1 MNSTIYI
8 VKDIA
13 DLPKGELPKHIADY
27 FAQKCIDDVKS
38 AHAFDSEGFY
48 ALEILDKND
57 FTHLE
62 KARKDGAKLFS
73 LCKAEKVKG
82 TQFTNVSSTSELA
95 LALAE
100 GFMLKNYAFENHL
113 SKKSEY
119 TLDNAKVSFKGK
131 GSADFGKVQIGVE
144 SVHIA
149 RTLVNEPVL
158 SLNAQMIADE
168 FVRLGKEAGFSTE
181 VWNESKIE
189 SHKFGG
195 LLAVN
200 KGSQEPATF
209 SIMEYKPSNALNKK
223 PYVLVGKGVVFDT
236 GGLSLKPTTKSMDFM
251 KSDMGGSAVVG
262 ATMYGI
268 AKQKMPLW
276 VIGLVPATDN
286 RPGENAI
293 CPGDI
298 ITTYSGHTVEVLN
311 TDAEGRLILCD
322 ALEYAK
328 KYNPE
333 HVFDFATLT
342 GAAAAAI
349 GEYGTIVMGT
359 ANDKIKNKVK
369 ASGEET
375 YERLA
380 ELPIWPEY
388 EEEMKGDIS
397 DLKNLGKG
405 GGGAQSAGA
414 FLKNFTDYPW
424 LHFDIA
430 PSAYIHGAK
439 DYHTK
444 GGTGVCVRLMLNYF
458 NKLSNG
464 K

>member
-1 MNSTIYI
+1 M
-8 VKDIA
+8 D
-13 DLPKGELPKHIADY
+13 DLPKGELPDHIATY
-27 FAQKCIDDVKS
+27 FTQKCVDDVSS
-38 AHAFDSEGFY
+38 AHAFDAQGFY
-48 ALEILDKND
+48 ALEILNTVDSA
-57 FTHLE
+57 HLE
-62 KARKDGAKLFS
+62 KARKNGAKLFS
-73 LCKAEKVKG
+73 LCKAEKIEAAHFVNISAED
-82 TQFTNVSSTSELA
+82 TLA
-95 LALAE
+95 LALSE
-100 GFMLKNYAFENHL
+100 GFMLSNYSFDTHK
-113 SKKSEY
+113 SKKS
-119 TLDNAKVSFKGK
+119 TFTMSNAEVSFTGK
-131 GSADFGKVQIGVE
+131 GSEEFENIKIGVD

-149 RTLVNEPVL
+149 RNMVNEPV
-158 SLNAQMIADE
+158 SALNAQTIAEE
-168 FVRLGKEAGFSTE
+168 FTRLGKEAGFSVE
-181 VWNESKIE
+181 VWNEAKIE
-189 SHKFGG
+189 SQKFGG

-200 KGSQEPATF
+200 KGSQEPPTF
-209 SIMEYKPSNALNKK
+209 SIMEYKPKNALNKK

-236 GGLSLKPTTKSMDFM
+236 GGLSLKPTPKSMDFM

-262 ATMYGI
+262 ASLYGI

-322 ALEYAK
+322 ALAYAK
-328 KYNPE
+328 KYDPI

-342 GAAAAAI
+342 GAAAAAV
-349 GEYGTIVMGT
+349 GEYGTVVMGT
-359 ANDKIKNKVK
+359 ASDDTKYKVK
-369 ASGEET
+369 ESGEHT

-388 EEEMKGDIS
+388 EDEMKGDIS

-405 GGGAQSAGA
+405 GGGAQTAGA
-414 FLKNFTDYPW
+414 FLKNFIDYPW

-430 PSAYIHGAK
+430 PMAFLHGTK

-444 GGTGVCVRLMLNYF
+444 GGTGVCVRLMLHYF
-458 NKLSNG
+458 KSIQHG